1 LIKGFNMPQLHL
13 YVSDDLAEK
22 IKHEAQAADM
32 SVSRYLANLVK
43 REVFTNWP
51 EMFFEE
57 VVGGWVCD
65 PLQRPPQGEF
75 ERRESLDPEL
85 P

>member
-1 LIKGFNMPQLHL
+1 MPQLHL

-32 SVSRYLANLVK
+32 SVSRYIANLVK
-43 REVFTNWP
+43 REVFNDWP

-57 VVGGWVCD
+57 VVGGWVGD

-75 ERRESLDPEL
+75 ERREFLDPEL
-85 P
+85 A